1 MVKKMLKI
9 LFILFVLLHC
19 TSSDEKSI
27 DYKVGVTHTTIASH
41 HYKIISTG
49 KASEESIDSEDD
61 FKKKFTSCQAA
72 KDMYL
77 NKIKQL
83 EPGQKLREYFAEVV
97 SQKNSNDFIYC
108 QIILEYKIPELEKK

>member
-1 MVKKMLKI
+1 MYRYLIII
-9 LFILFVLLHC
+9 LILMKC
-19 TSSDEKSI
+19 SSSVEKSQE
-27 DYKVGVTHTTIASH
+27 YKVGLTYTTLSPH

-49 KASEESIDSEDD
+49 KASEEAIENEDD

-83 EPGQKLREYFAEVV
+83 EPEQKMREYFAEVI
-97 SQKNSNDFIYC
+97 SQKNSSDFIYC
-108 QIILEYKIPELEKK
+108 QYIIEYKIPELEKK